1 MLKRTSLIL
10 CLPLIFSACTREVYL
25 QKVPCTECGCPDV
38 VCPEP
43 TPDCCMEVAEQT
55 EIQVFRVYDAPIQP
69 VVYQPCVEV
78 VPVVPVTPCCQVVP
92 VQSTP
97 QTTTVTTTTTI
108 TDY

>member
-1 MLKRTSLIL
+1 MLKKASLIL
-10 CLPLIFSACTREVYL
+10 CLPLILQACTREVYL
-25 QKVPCTECGCPDV
+25 QKVPCTECGCPGV

-43 TPDCCMEVAEQT
+43 VPTCCQEIAEQT
-55 EIQVFRVYDAPIQP
+55 EIQVFRIYDVPVQP
-69 VVYQPCVEV
+69 VVYQPCVEE
-78 VPVVPVTPCCQVVP
+78 VPVSPCRTTCKVVP